1 MTKLDSLISQ
11 LRTKKSQKDNF
22 DEKQKHADIKLSVR
36 TTLIL
41 KPQNNLNIIPVK
53 QNKQTESVL
62 QNKHDERNILKNC
75 TDTIFN
81 DQCRQHEINNGT
93 RLHDNSFR
101 SNKYKNNNF
110 ENENL
115 SQASDKDTQVCKNN
129 PICLNSYYNSSEI
142 EINTKIIN
150 TQDISVKNDFNKL
163 KYYKNNKNNLAEI
176 LKLQD
181 LQFSI
186 KLFLLIFK
194 VSVDEF
200 EMVTLTLSDE
210 SGSVKGCMP
219 FVLYKNLD
227 IKMGDVIEIQKF
239 SLWRNNEIFII
250 L

>member
-22 DEKQKHADIKLSVR
+22 DENQKHADIKLSVR
-36 TTLIL
+36 TELMPE
-41 KPQNNLNIIPVK
+41 PQNNLNIISEK
-53 QNKQTESVL
+53 QNKQTEL
-62 QNKHDERNILKNC
+62 NLHNKHDKKIILKNC

-81 DQCRQHEINNGT
+81 DQGRQYEINNGAK
-93 RLHDNSFR
+93 LHDNSIY

-115 SQASDKDTQVCKNN
+115 SQASDKDKQDCKNN

-142 EINTKIIN
+142 EINSKIIN
-150 TQDISVKNDFNKL
+150 TQDISIKNDFNKL
-163 KYYKNNKNNLAEI
+163 KHYKNNKNNLAEI

-210 SGSVKGCMP
+210 SGSVKG
-219 FVLYKNLD
+219 
-227 IKMGDVIEIQKF
+227 
-239 SLWRNNEIFII
+239 
-250 L
+250 